1 MVPPN
6 SHYVQRCV
14 KIINVDD
21 FPDFAILACIKSP
34 TRKEWESN
42 LINSKDC
49 IEKGYK
55 FNMLYIMA
63 TRRSYLENKVS
74 DSINWL
80 NDRNVIESSISI
92 NSGGTSISNEEP
104 ISSIEE
110 YYEIV
115 EITNTNFV
123 IYKCKELIRYN
134 DGRPITLKNFPY
146 IQGPKKIKAPENNT
160 SIYEIYPSTEIF
172 NFLTALLFTILIETI
187 ILFVLFKTKYK
198 KLQIQHKLLLLTGFV
213 TSFSTLPYVWF
224 VFPAFIQSRFPY
236 ILFSEC
242 FAIVIESILIYKL
255 LKIDF
260 KKVMLISVICN
271 IISFSIGLL
280 INWIKCLMYY

>member
-260 KKVMLISVICN
+260 KKAMLISVICN